1 MIEAFALGAIS
12 SASLIAAVFFLR
24 FWRDTR
30 DIVFLAF
37 AAFFGIEA
45 IERTLLTFLAHPN
58 EGRPAF
64 YVVRLVAL
72 LFILTAILK
81 KNLGRG

>member
-1 MIEAFALGAIS
+1 MIEAFALGAIA

-30 DIVFLAF
+30 DLVFLAF
-37 AAFFGIEA
+37 AAFFAIEA
-45 IERTLLTFLAHPN
+45 IERTLLIFLVHPN

-64 YVVRLVAL
+64 YIVRLLAL
-72 LFILTAILK
+72 LFILAAIVR